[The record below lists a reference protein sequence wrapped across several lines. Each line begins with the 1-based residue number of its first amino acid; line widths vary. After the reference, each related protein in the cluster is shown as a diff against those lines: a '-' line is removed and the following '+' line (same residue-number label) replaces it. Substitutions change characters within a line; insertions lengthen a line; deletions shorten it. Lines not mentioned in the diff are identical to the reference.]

1 MPVNNW
7 TRHELILAFNLYCRL
22 PFGRLHKGNPEIIFL
37 AQNIARTPS
46 AVAMKLVNFASFDPV
61 HQARQISGLKNAS
74 RADREVWN
82 EFNAN
87 SEELA
92 FESQQALQ
100 NLEHKNII
108 AEETEIQLPT
118 GETEKTRLVRT
129 RLVQGFF
136 RDAVLSSY
144 EFKCAICSLDLPELL
159 SASHIIPWSKN
170 VARRA
175 DPRNGLSLCAIH
187 DRAFDRGLLS
197 LNNSFEVLLAK
208 RIKSNVSKNSLHS
221 IAFLEMEGKS
231 ITLPKRFTP
240 DQEALSY
247 HREHIFRG

>member
-22 PFGRLHKGNPEIIFL
+22 PFGRLHKGNPEIISL
-37 AQNIARTPS
+37 AQNIGRTPS

-74 RADREVWN
+74 RADREIWN

-108 AEETEIQLPT
+108 VEETEIELPT

-144 EFKCAICSLDLPELL
+144 EFKCAICNLDLPELL

-197 LNNSFEVLLAK
+197 INNSFEVLLAE

-221 IAFLEMEGKS
+221 VAFLEMEGKS

-240 DQEALSY
+240 DQEALTY
-247 HREHIFRG
+247 HRENIFRG

>member
-1 MPVNNW
+1 MSVNNW
-7 TRHELILAFNLYCRL
+7 TRYELILAFNLYCRL
-22 PFGRLHKGNPEIIFL
+22 PFGRLHKGNPEIISL
-37 AQNIARTPS
+37 AQNIGRTPS

-61 HQARQISGLKNAS
+61 HQSRQISGLKNAS
-74 RADREVWN
+74 RADREIWN

-100 NLEHKNII
+100 NLEHKNIV
-108 AEETEIQLPT
+108 EETEIELPT
-118 GETEKTRLVRT
+118 GETEKKRLVRT

-144 EFKCAICSLDLPELL
+144 EFKCAICNLDLPELL

-175 DPRNGLSLCAIH
+175 DPRNGLSLCALH

-197 LNNSFEVLLAK
+197 LNDSFEVILAE
-208 RIKSNVSKNSLHS
+208 RIKSNVSKNNLHLT
-221 IAFLEMEGKS
+221 AFLEIEGKS